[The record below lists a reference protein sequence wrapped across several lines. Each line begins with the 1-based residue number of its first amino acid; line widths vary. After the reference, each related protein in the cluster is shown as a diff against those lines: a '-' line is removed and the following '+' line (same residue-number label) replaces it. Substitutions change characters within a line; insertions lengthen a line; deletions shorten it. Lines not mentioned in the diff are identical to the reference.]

1 MDQDQIAV
9 GMQVRYPRT
18 GTTGAVVSL
27 TTIRGDLYAEVETTN
42 LLYRVDQLIAA
53 EAKAQTGEE
62 KKQDIRT
69 ILEKERG
76 GPDPSGWFTDRDRQQ
91 LRRWWIELRMVGR
104 QDGGR
109 RIRLTRYGHDARR
122 NFLI

>member
-69 ILEKERG
+69 ILEKER
-76 GPDPSGWFTDRDRQQ
+76 
-91 LRRWWIELRMVGR
+91 EA
-104 QDGGR
+104 
-109 RIRLTRYGHDARR
+109 LTRLDGSQIETD
-122 NFLI
+122 NSCEGGG

>member
-1 MDQDQIAV
+1 MDQDQITV

-27 TTIRGDLYAEVETTN
+27 TTIRGDLYAEVEATH

-53 EAKAQTGEE
+53 EAKVQIGEE

-69 ILEKERG
+69 ILEKE
-76 GPDPSGWFTDRDRQQ
+76 Q
-91 LRRWWIELRMVGR
+91 EA
-104 QDGGR
+104 
-109 RIRLTRYGHDARR
+109 LTRLDGSQIET
-122 NFLI
+122 NNSCEGGG

>member
-1 MDQDQIAV
+1 MDQDQITV

-27 TTIRGDLYAEVETTN
+27 TTIRGDLYAEVEATH

-53 EAKAQTGEE
+53 EAKVQIGEE

-69 ILEKERG
+69 ILEKE
-76 GPDPSGWFTDRDRQQ
+76 Q
-91 LRRWWIELRMVGR
+91 EV
-104 QDGGR
+104 
-109 RIRLTRYGHDARR
+109 LTRLDGSQIET
-122 NFLI
+122 NNSCEGGG

>member
-1 MDQDQIAV
+1 MDQDQITV

-27 TTIRGDLYAEVETTN
+27 TTIRGDLYAEVEATH

-53 EAKAQTGEE
+53 EAKVQIGEE

-69 ILEKERG
+69 ILEKE
-76 GPDPSGWFTDRDRQQ
+76 Q
-91 LRRWWIELRMVGR
+91 EA
-104 QDGGR
+104 
-109 RIRLTRYGHDARR
+109 LTRLDGSQIETNNSDGVG
-122 NFLI
+122 

>member
-1 MDQDQIAV
+1 MDQNQIAV

-27 TTIRGDLYAEVETTN
+27 TTIRGDLYAEVEATH

-53 EAKAQTGEE
+53 EAKVQTGEE

-69 ILEKERG
+69 ILEKER
-76 GPDPSGWFTDRDRQQ
+76 
-91 LRRWWIELRMVGR
+91 EA
-104 QDGGR
+104 
-109 RIRLTRYGHDARR
+109 LTRLDGSQIETD
-122 NFLI
+122 NSCEGGG

>member
-27 TTIRGDLYAEVETTN
+27 TTIRGDLYAEVETTH

-62 KKQDIRT
+62 EKQDIRT
-69 ILEKERG
+69 ILEKER
-76 GPDPSGWFTDRDRQQ
+76 
-91 LRRWWIELRMVGR
+91 EA
-104 QDGGR
+104 
-109 RIRLTRYGHDARR
+109 LTRLDGSQIETD
-122 NFLI
+122 NSCEGGG